1 MVESWQYPACLN
13 CHDIYVFITHDSP
26 KPKKEEFMGFMDK
39 LFGSSNEYPPL
50 SKDNPAAQKLDA
62 LRQPVEKLV
71 SEIKDP
77 VEVVPGE
84 ETAFFFIGKPP
95 KKFGV
100 AWVGKDGK
108 IVNFK
113 SLVEEKGLSI
123 ISLEKLRDRLKAVYI
138 EHQEEPRFSTT
149 ISDKQVVVTPSEA
162 LKSDIRKVIEDT
174 IS

>member
-1 MVESWQYPACLN
+1 
-13 CHDIYVFITHDSP
+13 
-26 KPKKEEFMGFMDK
+26 MGFMDK
-39 LFGSSNEYPPL
+39 LFGASKEYPPL
-50 SKDNPAAQKLDA
+50 SNDDPDAQKLDA

-77 VEVVPGE
+77 IEVVPGD

-100 AWVGKDGK
+100 AWIGKDGK
-108 IVNFK
+108 VVNFK

-123 ISLEKLRDRLKAVYI
+123 ISLERLSDRLKAVYI
-138 EHQEEPRFSTT
+138 EHQEEPRYSTT
-149 ISDKQVVVTPSEA
+149 ISNKQVVVTPSET

>member
-1 MVESWQYPACLN
+1 MATPLFALLPRASHVI
-13 CHDIYVFITHDSP
+13 HGSP
-26 KPKKEEFMGFMDK
+26 QPEKEEFMGFMDK
-39 LFGSSNEYPPL
+39 LFGSSKDYPPL
-50 SKDNPAAQKLDA
+50 GKDDPAAQKLDS

-77 VEVVPGE
+77 VEVVPGD

-113 SLVEEKGLSI
+113 SLVEERGLSM
-123 ISLEKLRDRLKAVYI
+123 ISLEKLSDRLKQVYI
-138 EHQEEPRFSTT
+138 QHQEEPRYSTT
-149 ISDKQVVVTPSEA
+149 ISDKKVVVTPSDT
-162 LKSDIRKVIEDT
+162 LKSDIRKVIEET
-174 IS
+174 I

>member
-1 MVESWQYPACLN
+1 
-13 CHDIYVFITHDSP
+13 
-26 KPKKEEFMGFMDK
+26 MGFMDK
-39 LFGSSNEYPPL
+39 LLGSSKEYPPL
-50 SKDNPAAQKLDA
+50 NKDDPAAQKLDA

-77 VEVVPGE
+77 IEVVPGD

-108 IVNFK
+108 VVNFK

-123 ISLEKLRDRLKAVYI
+123 ISLEKLSDRLKRIYI
-138 EHQEEPRFSTT
+138 EHQEEPRYSTT
-149 ISDKQVVVTPSEA
+149 INDKQIVVTPSET
-162 LKSDIRKVIEDT
+162 LKGDIRKVIEET

>member
-1 MVESWQYPACLN
+1 MVESWQYPDRLN
-13 CHDIYVFITHDSP
+13 CHDKHVFITHDSP
-26 KPKKEEFMGFMDK
+26 QPEKEEFMGFMDK
-39 LFGSSNEYPPL
+39 LFGSSKEYPPL
-50 SKDNPAAQKLDA
+50 NKDDPAAQKLDA

-77 VEVVPGE
+77 VEVVPGD

-123 ISLEKLRDRLKAVYI
+123 ISLEKLSDRLKAVYI
-138 EHQEEPRFSTT
+138 QHQEEPRYTTT
-149 ISDKQVVVTPSEA
+149 ISDKQVVVTPSET

-174 IS
+174 VS

>member
-1 MVESWQYPACLN
+1 
-13 CHDIYVFITHDSP
+13 
-26 KPKKEEFMGFMDK
+26 MGFMDK
-39 LFGSSNEYPPL
+39 LFGATKEFPPL
-50 SKDNPAAQKLDA
+50 NKDDPAAQKLEA

-77 VEVVPGE
+77 IEVVPGN

-123 ISLEKLRDRLKAVYI
+123 ISLEKLSDRLKSVYI
-138 EHQEEPRFSTT
+138 
-149 ISDKQVVVTPSEA
+149 
-162 LKSDIRKVIEDT
+162 
-174 IS
+174 